1 MDEYIEQ
8 GDVIGMTLYFI
19 GLGLSSKHLT
29 MEAIEAIRSVDKIII
44 DTYTSI
50 IYDFS
55 PERISS
61 INPNAELVLAR
72 RRDLEGRSISKI
84 VEEAKTKNIAILVPG
99 DPFIATTHDAIRLE
113 ALEKKVDI
121 RIIHGISIYSVA
133 ASATGLQ
140 MYRFGKTVTL
150 VYPEAFKPYSTIETI
165 YDNLSRNLHT
175 LVLLDLKLEENKAM
189 TIREAINILLELDEE
204 NMLADVIGVGL
215 SRAGT
220 PLQTIH
226 ADILS
231 EIKKYEYPGPPECII
246 VVAKPHPLEL
256 DALRLIGGLPDTV
269 INKIND
275 IYSKLFSIRRRSS

>member
-1 MDEYIEQ
+1 
-8 GDVIGMTLYFI
+8 MTLYFI

-29 MEAIEAIRSVDKIII
+29 LEAIEAIRSVDKIII

-50 IYDFS
+50 VYEFS
-55 PERISS
+55 PEKITS
-61 INPNAELVLAR
+61 INPKAELVLAR
-72 RRDLEGRSISKI
+72 RRDLEGRSISRI
-84 VEEAKTKNIAILVPG
+84 VEEAKTRDIAILVPG
-99 DPFIATTHDAIRLE
+99 DPFIATTHDAIRIE
-113 ALEKKVDI
+113 ALEKKVDV

-175 LVLLDLKLEENKAM
+175 LVLLDLKLEENRAM
-189 TIREAINILLELDEE
+189 TIKEAVDILLDLDEDKI
-204 NMLADVIGVGL
+204 LADVIGVGL

-231 EIKKYEYPGPPECII
+231 EIKKYEYPGPPECIV
-246 VVAKPHPLEL
+246 VVAKPHPLEV
-256 DALRLIGGLPDTV
+256 DALKLIGGLPDTV

-275 IYSKLFSIRRRSS
+275 IYSKPFSRRRSS